1 MSIEKAIADQ
11 TAAIQKNTEAQEK
24 ATEVQL
30 QVLAALQALA
40 AAGGTTT
47 VTSEKGAGK
56 TSTTKNTDKSTD
68 AGNADDAGAADPIY
82 WHIPGTEEFGSVDT
96 EAEWKKLKKAKAKA
110 VKIPESKYQTLVEA
124 ASSTD
129 DEGDADTGEFSD
141 RIQALIDEV
150 PEEPT
155 ADDITDLFK
164 KYLPKDLEKAERDAR
179 AEIIKPILA
188 GVKAPKASA
197 VKDEDRRD
205 VMIDVIKGIETHLEE
220 TGQVDSDDD
229 EGLV

>member
-11 TAAIQKNTEAQEK
+11 TAAINENTKVLQMVLEALK
-24 ATEVQL
+24 
-30 QVLAALQALA
+30 
-40 AAGGTTT
+40 AGGTTPAAT
-47 VTSEKGAGK
+47 ETKGA
-56 TSTTKNTDKSTD
+56 KNTSSAKNTGKGSDANTD
-68 AGNADDAGAADPIY
+68 DNNADDAGAADPIY

-124 ASSTD
+124 ASGTD
-129 DEGDADTGEFSD
+129 DEGDTGEFSD

-197 VKDEDRRD
+197 VKDDDRRD
-205 VMIDVIKGIETHLEE
+205 VMIDVIKGIESHLEE
-220 TGQVDSDDD
+220 TGQVESDDD

>member
-11 TAAIQKNTEAQEK
+11 TAAIEKNTEAQEK

-56 TSTTKNTDKSTD
+56 TRTTKNTDKSTD
-68 AGNADDAGAADPIY
+68 ADPIY

-124 ASSTD
+124 ASGTD
-129 DEGDADTGEFSD
+129 DEGDTGEFSD

-197 VKDEDRRD
+197 VKDDDRRD
-205 VMIDVIKGIETHLEE
+205 VMGRCWWYHYRHL
-220 TGQVDSDDD
+220 
-229 EGLV
+229 

>member
-11 TAAIQKNTEAQEK
+11 TAAINENTKVLQMVLEALKAGGATPAAAETKGAKNTSSAK
-24 ATEVQL
+24 N
-30 QVLAALQALA
+30 
-40 AAGGTTT
+40 
-47 VTSEKGAGK
+47 AGK
-56 TSTTKNTDKSTD
+56 GSDANTDAD
-68 AGNADDAGAADPIY
+68 NADDAGAADPIY

-124 ASSTD
+124 ARGTD
-129 DEGDADTGEFSD
+129 DEGDADTGEFSG

-150 PEEPT
+150 PEDPT
-155 ADDITDLFK
+155 VEDIAELFK
-164 KYLPKDLEKAERDAR
+164 KYLPKDLAKPERAAR
-179 AEIIKPILA
+179 ADIIKPILEA
-188 GVKAPKASA
+188 VNAEKATV
-197 VKDEDRRD
+197 VKDGDRRD

>member
-11 TAAIQKNTEAQEK
+11 TAAINENTKVLQMVLEALK
-24 ATEVQL
+24 
-30 QVLAALQALA
+30 
-40 AAGGTTT
+40 AGGTTPAAAET
-47 VTSEKGAGK
+47 KGA
-56 TSTTKNTDKSTD
+56 KNTSSAKNTGKGSDANTD
-68 AGNADDAGAADPIY
+68 DNNADDAGAADPIY

-124 ASSTD
+124 ASGTD
-129 DEGDADTGEFSD
+129 DEGDTGEFSD

-150 PEEPT
+150 PEDPT
-155 ADDITDLFK
+155 VEDIAELFK
-164 KYLPKDLEKAERDAR
+164 KYLPKDLAKPERAAR
-179 AEIIKPILA
+179 ADIIKPILEA
-188 GVKAPKASA
+188 VNAEKATV
-197 VKDEDRRD
+197 VKDGDRRD

>member
-11 TAAIQKNTEAQEK
+11 TAAIEKNTEA
-24 ATEVQL
+24 QL

-40 AAGGTTT
+40 AAGGTAT
-47 VTSEKGAGK
+47 VTIKNGAGK

-68 AGNADDAGAADPIY
+68 AGNSDDAGSADPIY

-124 ASSTD
+124 ASGTD
-129 DEGDADTGEFSD
+129 DEGDTGEFSD

-188 GVKAPKASA
+188 GVKALKASA
-197 VKDEDRRD
+197 VKDDDRRD
-205 VMIDVIKGIETHLEE
+205 VMIDVIKGIESHLEE

>member
-11 TAAIQKNTEAQEK
+11 TAAINENTKVLQMVLEALK
-24 ATEVQL
+24 
-30 QVLAALQALA
+30 
-40 AAGGTTT
+40 AGGTTPAAA
-47 VTSEKGAGK
+47 EAKGA
-56 TSTTKNTDKSTD
+56 KNTSSAKNTGKGSD
-68 AGNADDAGAADPIY
+68 ADTGGNNADDTGAADPIY

-110 VKIPESKYQTLVEA
+110 VKIPESKYQSLVEA
-124 ASSTD
+124 ASGTD
-129 DEGDADTGEFSD
+129 DEGDTGEFSD

-155 ADDITDLFK
+155 VEDIAELFK
-164 KYLPKDLEKAERDAR
+164 KYLPKDLAKPERAAR
-179 AEIIKPILA
+179 ADIIKPILEA
-188 GVKAPKASA
+188 VNAEKATV
-197 VKDEDRRD
+197 VKDGDRRD

>member
-11 TAAIQKNTEAQEK
+11 TAAIQKNTEAQ
-24 ATEVQL
+24 L
-30 QVLAALQALA
+30 QVLAALQSLATAA
-40 AAGGTTT
+40 AAGAAT

-68 AGNADDAGAADPIY
+68 AGKSDDAGASDPIY

-124 ASSTD
+124 ASGTD

-150 PEEPT
+150 PEDPT
-155 ADDITDLFK
+155 VEDIAELFK
-164 KYLPKDLEKAERDAR
+164 KYLPKDLAKPERAAR
-179 AEIIKPILA
+179 ADIIKPILEA
-188 GVKAPKASA
+188 VNAEKATV
-197 VKDEDRRD
+197 VKDGDRRD

-229 EGLV
+229 EGLA

>member
-11 TAAIQKNTEAQEK
+11 TAAINENTKVLQMVLEALK
-24 ATEVQL
+24 
-30 QVLAALQALA
+30 
-40 AAGGTTT
+40 AGGTTPAAAET
-47 VTSEKGAGK
+47 KGA
-56 TSTTKNTDKSTD
+56 KNTSSAKNTGKGSDANTD
-68 AGNADDAGAADPIY
+68 DNNADDAGAADPIY

-96 EAEWKKLKKAKAKA
+96 ESEWKKLKKAKAKA

-124 ASSTD
+124 ASGTD
-129 DEGDADTGEFSD
+129 DEGDTGEFSD

-197 VKDEDRRD
+197 VKDDDRRD

>member
-11 TAAIQKNTEAQEK
+11 TAAINENTKVLQMVLEALK
-24 ATEVQL
+24 
-30 QVLAALQALA
+30 
-40 AAGGTTT
+40 AGGTTPAAAET
-47 VTSEKGAGK
+47 KGA
-56 TSTTKNTDKSTD
+56 KNTSSAKNTGKGSDANTD
-68 AGNADDAGAADPIY
+68 DNNADDAGAADPIY

-110 VKIPESKYQTLVEA
+110 VKIPESKYQSLVEA
-124 ASSTD
+124 ASDTD
-129 DEGDADTGEFSD
+129 DEGDTGEFSD

-155 ADDITDLFK
+155 VEDIAELFK
-164 KYLPKDLEKAERDAR
+164 KYLPKDLAKPERAAR
-179 AEIIKPILA
+179 ADIIKPILEA
-188 GVKAPKASA
+188 VNAEKATV
-197 VKDEDRRD
+197 VKDGDRRD

>member
-11 TAAIQKNTEAQEK
+11 TAAINENTKVLQMVLEALK
-24 ATEVQL
+24 
-30 QVLAALQALA
+30 
-40 AAGGTTT
+40 AGGTTPAAAET
-47 VTSEKGAGK
+47 KG
-56 TSTTKNTDKSTD
+56 SKNTSSAKNTGKGSDANTD
-68 AGNADDAGAADPIY
+68 DNNADDAGAADPIY

-110 VKIPESKYQTLVEA
+110 VKIPESKYQSLVEA
-124 ASSTD
+124 ASGTD
-129 DEGDADTGEFSD
+129 DEGDTGDFSD

-155 ADDITDLFK
+155 VEDIAELFK
-164 KYLPKDLEKAERDAR
+164 KYLPKELAKPERAAR
-179 AEIIKPILA
+179 ADIIKPILEA
-188 GVKAPKASA
+188 VNAEKATV
-197 VKDEDRRD
+197 VKDGDRRD

>member
-11 TAAIQKNTEAQEK
+11 TAAIEKNTEA
-24 ATEVQL
+24 QL

-40 AAGGTTT
+40 AAGGSANITIENGT
-47 VTSEKGAGK
+47 GK
-56 TSTTKNTDKSTD
+56 TSTVKKDTKPPATDKGEDADSTP
-68 AGNADDAGAADPIY
+68 DPIY

-124 ASSTD
+124 ASSTGD
-129 DEGDADTGEFSD
+129 DDVPEGEYSE
-141 RIQALIDEV
+141 RIMALIDDV
-150 PEEPT
+150 PEEPS

-179 AEIIKPILA
+179 ADIIKPILA
-188 GVKAPKASA
+188 AVKAPKASA

-205 VMIDVIKGIETHLEE
+205 VMVEVIKGIEVHLEE
-220 TGQVDSDDD
+220 TGQVSDDED

>member
-11 TAAIQKNTEAQEK
+11 TAAINENTKVLQMVLEALK
-24 ATEVQL
+24 
-30 QVLAALQALA
+30 
-40 AAGGTTT
+40 AGGTTPAAA
-47 VTSEKGAGK
+47 EAKGA
-56 TSTTKNTDKSTD
+56 KNTSSAKNTGKGSD
-68 AGNADDAGAADPIY
+68 ADTGGNNADDTGAADPIY

-124 ASSTD
+124 ASGTD

-197 VKDEDRRD
+197 VKDDDRRD